1 MKSNI
6 INDIWKIRGKISLAI
21 EQHDIETFNK
31 ARDRFC
37 EIYRMKKHLN
47 TIATMTAGRVYE
59 TQDEL
64 DYDNETNFA
73 MLAYDLNRKRKDV
86 LDIQDNIPLNIQF
99 SSPIELLWYT
109 REMFDELVLNSK
121 HNFLTVDQCED
132 TYNAIINNLNEI
144 LECFVGF
151 NDLNSLDEKTTLLVI
166 KQEVE
171 DMYKKFYGNKIE
183 QEEKNEY

>member
-6 INDIWKIRGKISLAI
+6 IKDIWKIRGKISLAI
-21 EQHDIETFNK
+21 EKKDINIFNQ
-31 ARDRFC
+31 ARNRFYQ
-37 EIYRMKKHLN
+37 IYKMEKHLH

-59 TQDEL
+59 SQEEL

-109 REMFDELVLNSK
+109 REMFDELILNSK
-121 HNFLTVDQCED
+121 WNFLTNKQCND
-132 TYNAIINNLNEI
+132 TYYGIINNLHEI
-144 LECFVGF
+144 LECYVGF
-151 NDLNSLDEKTTLLVI
+151 YDEKSVDEKTTLLVI
-166 KQEVE
+166 QQEVE
-171 DMYKKFYGNKIE
+171 DMYKKNYGNILE
-183 QEEKNEY
+183 L